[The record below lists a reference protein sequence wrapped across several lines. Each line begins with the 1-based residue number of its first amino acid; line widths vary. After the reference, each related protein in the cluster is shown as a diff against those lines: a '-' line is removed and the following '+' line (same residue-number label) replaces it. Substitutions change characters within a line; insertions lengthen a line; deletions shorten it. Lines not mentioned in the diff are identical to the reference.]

1 MTNNDIFAALRPH
14 ILNVTGVSECI
25 LADPNGPSP
34 DGPYA
39 SVRPRQSIRERG
51 QANII
56 MTDGAND
63 TIVYEIRAQIV
74 ASCEINFFRGEAMRY
89 AEMLK
94 ECHKRPDVCWPLWKA
109 GIGWG
114 GTEPVN
120 NLTALQASNFEG
132 WVTEYESCESKM
144 TISCSQHGRWVVDV
158 SHFLNHETGCP
169 TCGIGGFKSNSPGY
183 LYLLVSDCGGYLKV
197 GVSNNIQRRFRE
209 LKYSTP
215 FGFNAIRIKY
225 FAIGQNAI
233 QWEKIFHS
241 TFKSANMID
250 FDGATEWLKW
260 DSEIPLW
267 FDFI

>member
-1 MTNNDIFAALRPH
+1 MTNNEIFAALRPH

-34 DGPYA
+34 NGPYA

-74 ASCEINFFRGEAMRY
+74 APCEINFFRGEAMRY

-94 ECHKRPDVCWPLWKA
+94 ECHKRPDVCWPLWQK

-120 NLTALQASNFEG
+120 NLTALQASNFEQRAQIVVKLLYEAVNT
-132 WVTEYESCESKM
+132 VT
-144 TISCSQHGRWVVDV
+144 V
-158 SHFLNHETGCP
+158 
-169 TCGIGGFKSNSPGY
+169 
-183 LYLLVSDCGGYLKV
+183 
-197 GVSNNIQRRFRE
+197 NNI
-209 LKYSTP
+209 LHVP
-215 FGFNAIRIKY
+215 FTIGEAMDQVY
-225 FAIGQNAI
+225 FENGTLQLRYVDAEPGVNYQ
-233 QWEKIFHS
+233 S
-241 TFKSANMID
+241 
-250 FDGATEWLKW
+250 G
-260 DSEIPLW
+260 EIS
-267 FDFI
+267 I

>member
-1 MTNNDIFAALRPH
+1 MTNNEIFAALRPH

-74 ASCEINFFRGEAMRY
+74 ASCEINFFRGEAMQY

-120 NLTALQASNFEG
+120 NLTALQASNFEQRAQIIVKLLYEAVNT
-132 WVTEYESCESKM
+132 VT
-144 TISCSQHGRWVVDV
+144 V
-158 SHFLNHETGCP
+158 
-169 TCGIGGFKSNSPGY
+169 
-183 LYLLVSDCGGYLKV
+183 
-197 GVSNNIQRRFRE
+197 NNI
-209 LKYSTP
+209 LHVP
-215 FGFNAIRIKY
+215 FTIGEGVDQVY
-225 FAIGQNAI
+225 FENGTLQLRYV
-233 QWEKIFHS
+233 
-241 TFKSANMID
+241 D
-250 FDGATEWLKW
+250 TEPGVNYQPG
-260 DSEIPLW
+260 EIS
-267 FDFI
+267 I

>member
-1 MTNNDIFAALRPH
+1 MTNNEIFAALRPH

-34 DGPYA
+34 NGTYA

-56 MTDGAND
+56 MTDGTND

-94 ECHKRPDVCWPLWKA
+94 ECHKRPDVCWPLWQK

-120 NLTALQASNFEG
+120 NLTALQASNFEQRAQIIVKLLYEAVNT
-132 WVTEYESCESKM
+132 VT
-144 TISCSQHGRWVVDV
+144 V
-158 SHFLNHETGCP
+158 
-169 TCGIGGFKSNSPGY
+169 
-183 LYLLVSDCGGYLKV
+183 
-197 GVSNNIQRRFRE
+197 NNI
-209 LKYSTP
+209 LHVP
-215 FGFNAIRIKY
+215 FTIGEGMDQVY
-225 FAIGQNAI
+225 FENGTLQLRYVDAEAGVNYQ
-233 QWEKIFHS
+233 S
-241 TFKSANMID
+241 
-250 FDGATEWLKW
+250 G
-260 DSEIPLW
+260 EIS
-267 FDFI
+267 I

>member
-1 MTNNDIFAALRPH
+1 MTNNDIFAALRSH

-51 QANII
+51 QANIV

-74 ASCEINFFRGEAMRY
+74 ASCEINFFRGEAMQY

-94 ECHKRPDVCWPLWKA
+94 ECHKRPDVCWPLWQA

-120 NLTALQASNFEG
+120 NLTALQASNFEQRAQIIVKLLYEAVNT
-132 WVTEYESCESKM
+132 VT
-144 TISCSQHGRWVVDV
+144 V
-158 SHFLNHETGCP
+158 
-169 TCGIGGFKSNSPGY
+169 
-183 LYLLVSDCGGYLKV
+183 
-197 GVSNNIQRRFRE
+197 NNI
-209 LKYSTP
+209 LHVP
-215 FGFNAIRIKY
+215 FTIGEGMDQVY
-225 FAIGQNAI
+225 FENGTLQLRYV
-233 QWEKIFHS
+233 
-241 TFKSANMID
+241 D
-250 FDGATEWLKW
+250 TEPGVNYQ
-260 DSEIPLW
+260 SGEIS
-267 FDFI
+267 I

>member
-1 MTNNDIFAALRPH
+1 MTNNEIFAALRPH

-74 ASCEINFFRGEAMRY
+74 ASCEINFFRGEAMQY

-120 NLTALQASNFEG
+120 NLTALQASNFEQRAQIIVKLLYEAVNT
-132 WVTEYESCESKM
+132 VTA
-144 TISCSQHGRWVVDV
+144 
-158 SHFLNHETGCP
+158 
-169 TCGIGGFKSNSPGY
+169 
-183 LYLLVSDCGGYLKV
+183 
-197 GVSNNIQRRFRE
+197 NNI
-209 LKYSTP
+209 LHVP
-215 FGFNAIRIKY
+215 FTIGEGMDQVY
-225 FAIGQNAI
+225 FENGTLQLRYVDAEPGVNYQ
-233 QWEKIFHS
+233 S
-241 TFKSANMID
+241 
-250 FDGATEWLKW
+250 G
-260 DSEIPLW
+260 EIS
-267 FDFI
+267 I

>member
-56 MTDGAND
+56 IHDGAND

-74 ASCEINFFRGEAMRY
+74 ASCEINFFRGEAMQY

-94 ECHKRPDVCWPLWKA
+94 ECHKRPDVCWPLWQA

-120 NLTALQASNFEG
+120 NLTALQASNFEQRAQIIVKLLYEAVNT
-132 WVTEYESCESKM
+132 VT
-144 TISCSQHGRWVVDV
+144 V
-158 SHFLNHETGCP
+158 
-169 TCGIGGFKSNSPGY
+169 
-183 LYLLVSDCGGYLKV
+183 
-197 GVSNNIQRRFRE
+197 NNI
-209 LKYSTP
+209 LHVP
-215 FGFNAIRIKY
+215 FTIGEGMDQIY
-225 FAIGQNAI
+225 FENGTLQLRYV
-233 QWEKIFHS
+233 
-241 TFKSANMID
+241 D
-250 FDGATEWLKW
+250 TEPGVNYQ
-260 DSEIPLW
+260 SGEIS
-267 FDFI
+267 I

>member
-63 TIVYEIRAQIV
+63 TIVYEIRAQII
-74 ASCEINFFRGEAMRY
+74 ASCEINFFRGEAMQY

-94 ECHKRPDVCWPLWKA
+94 ECHKRPDVCWPLWQK

-120 NLTALQASNFEG
+120 NLTALQASNFEQRAQIIVKLLYEAVNT
-132 WVTEYESCESKM
+132 VT
-144 TISCSQHGRWVVDV
+144 V
-158 SHFLNHETGCP
+158 
-169 TCGIGGFKSNSPGY
+169 
-183 LYLLVSDCGGYLKV
+183 
-197 GVSNNIQRRFRE
+197 NNI
-209 LKYSTP
+209 LHVP
-215 FGFNAIRIKY
+215 
-225 FAIGQNAI
+225 FAIGEGMDQVYFENGTLQLRYVDA
-233 QWEKIFHS
+233 EPG
-241 TFKSANMID
+241 ANYQS
-250 FDGATEWLKW
+250 G
-260 DSEIPLW
+260 EIS
-267 FDFI
+267 I

>member
-1 MTNNDIFAALRPH
+1 MTNNEIFAALRPH

-74 ASCEINFFRGEAMRY
+74 ATCEINFFRGEAMQY

-120 NLTALQASNFEG
+120 NLTALQANNFEQRAQIIVKLLYEAVNT
-132 WVTEYESCESKM
+132 VT
-144 TISCSQHGRWVVDV
+144 V
-158 SHFLNHETGCP
+158 
-169 TCGIGGFKSNSPGY
+169 
-183 LYLLVSDCGGYLKV
+183 
-197 GVSNNIQRRFRE
+197 NNI
-209 LKYSTP
+209 LHVP
-215 FGFNAIRIKY
+215 FTIGEGMDQVY
-225 FAIGQNAI
+225 FENGTLQLRYV
-233 QWEKIFHS
+233 
-241 TFKSANMID
+241 D
-250 FDGATEWLKW
+250 TEPGVNYQ
-260 DSEIPLW
+260 SGEIS
-267 FDFI
+267 I

>member
-34 DGPYA
+34 DGAYA

-74 ASCEINFFRGEAMRY
+74 ASCEINFFRGEAMQY

-94 ECHKRPDVCWPLWKA
+94 ECHKRPDVCWPLWQK

-120 NLTALQASNFEG
+120 NLTALQASNFEQRAQIIVKLLYEAVNT
-132 WVTEYESCESKM
+132 VT
-144 TISCSQHGRWVVDV
+144 V
-158 SHFLNHETGCP
+158 
-169 TCGIGGFKSNSPGY
+169 
-183 LYLLVSDCGGYLKV
+183 
-197 GVSNNIQRRFRE
+197 NNI
-209 LKYSTP
+209 LHVP
-215 FGFNAIRIKY
+215 FTIGEGMDQVY
-225 FAIGQNAI
+225 FENGTLQLRYVDAEAGVNYQ
-233 QWEKIFHS
+233 S
-241 TFKSANMID
+241 
-250 FDGATEWLKW
+250 G
-260 DSEIPLW
+260 EIS
-267 FDFI
+267 I

>member
-1 MTNNDIFAALRPH
+1 MTNNEIFAAIRPH

-34 DGPYA
+34 DGAYA

-63 TIVYEIRAQIV
+63 TIVHEIRAQIV
-74 ASCEINFFRGEAMRY
+74 ASCEINFFRGEAMQY

-120 NLTALQASNFEG
+120 NLTALQASNFEQRAQIIVKLLYEAVNT
-132 WVTEYESCESKM
+132 VT
-144 TISCSQHGRWVVDV
+144 V
-158 SHFLNHETGCP
+158 
-169 TCGIGGFKSNSPGY
+169 
-183 LYLLVSDCGGYLKV
+183 
-197 GVSNNIQRRFRE
+197 NNI
-209 LKYSTP
+209 LHVP
-215 FGFNAIRIKY
+215 FTIGEGMDQVY
-225 FAIGQNAI
+225 FENGTLQLRYVDAEPG
-233 QWEKIFHS
+233 
-241 TFKSANMID
+241 ANYQS
-250 FDGATEWLKW
+250 G
-260 DSEIPLW
+260 EIS
-267 FDFI
+267 I

>member
-1 MTNNDIFAALRPH
+1 MTNNEIFAALRPH

-109 GIGWG
+109 VIGGG

-120 NLTALQASNFEG
+120 NLTALQASNFEQRAQIIVKLLYEAVNT
-132 WVTEYESCESKM
+132 VT
-144 TISCSQHGRWVVDV
+144 V
-158 SHFLNHETGCP
+158 
-169 TCGIGGFKSNSPGY
+169 
-183 LYLLVSDCGGYLKV
+183 
-197 GVSNNIQRRFRE
+197 NNI
-209 LKYSTP
+209 LHVP
-215 FGFNAIRIKY
+215 FTIGEGMDQVY
-225 FAIGQNAI
+225 FENGTLQLRYV
-233 QWEKIFHS
+233 
-241 TFKSANMID
+241 D
-250 FDGATEWLKW
+250 TEPGVNYQ
-260 DSEIPLW
+260 SGEIS
-267 FDFI
+267 I

>member
-14 ILNVTGVSECI
+14 ILNVTGISECI

-63 TIVYEIRAQIV
+63 TIVYEVRAQIV

-94 ECHKRPDVCWPLWKA
+94 ECHKRPDVCWPLWQK

-120 NLTALQASNFEG
+120 NLTALQASNFEQRAQIIVKLLYEAVNT
-132 WVTEYESCESKM
+132 VT
-144 TISCSQHGRWVVDV
+144 V
-158 SHFLNHETGCP
+158 
-169 TCGIGGFKSNSPGY
+169 
-183 LYLLVSDCGGYLKV
+183 
-197 GVSNNIQRRFRE
+197 NNI
-209 LKYSTP
+209 LHVP
-215 FGFNAIRIKY
+215 FTIGEGMDQVY
-225 FAIGQNAI
+225 FENGTLQVRYVDAESGVNYQ
-233 QWEKIFHS
+233 S
-241 TFKSANMID
+241 
-250 FDGATEWLKW
+250 G
-260 DSEIPLW
+260 EIS
-267 FDFI
+267 I

>member
-1 MTNNDIFAALRPH
+1 MTNNEIFAALRPH

-74 ASCEINFFRGEAMRY
+74 ASCEINFFRGEAMQY

-94 ECHKRPDVCWPLWKA
+94 ECHKRPDVCWPLWQK

-120 NLTALQASNFEG
+120 NLTALQASNFEQRSQIIVKLLYEAVNT
-132 WVTEYESCESKM
+132 VT
-144 TISCSQHGRWVVDV
+144 V
-158 SHFLNHETGCP
+158 
-169 TCGIGGFKSNSPGY
+169 
-183 LYLLVSDCGGYLKV
+183 
-197 GVSNNIQRRFRE
+197 NNI
-209 LKYSTP
+209 LHVP
-215 FGFNAIRIKY
+215 FTIGEGMDRVY
-225 FAIGQNAI
+225 FENG
-233 QWEKIFHS
+233 
-241 TFKSANMID
+241 TFQLRYVD
-250 FDGATEWLKW
+250 TEPGVNYQ
-260 DSEIPLW
+260 SGEIS
-267 FDFI
+267 I

>member
-34 DGPYA
+34 DGAYA

-74 ASCEINFFRGEAMRY
+74 ASCEINFFRGEAMQY

-94 ECHKRPDVCWPLWKA
+94 ECHKRPDVCWPLWEA

-120 NLTALQASNFEG
+120 NLTALQASNFEQRAQII
-132 WVTEYESCESKM
+132 VKLLYEAVN
-144 TISCSQHGRWVVDV
+144 TVIA
-158 SHFLNHETGCP
+158 
-169 TCGIGGFKSNSPGY
+169 
-183 LYLLVSDCGGYLKV
+183 
-197 GVSNNIQRRFRE
+197 NNI
-209 LKYSTP
+209 LHVP
-215 FGFNAIRIKY
+215 FTIGEGMDQVY
-225 FAIGQNAI
+225 FENGTLQLRYVDAESGVNYQ
-233 QWEKIFHS
+233 S
-241 TFKSANMID
+241 
-250 FDGATEWLKW
+250 G
-260 DSEIPLW
+260 EIS
-267 FDFI
+267 I

>member
-1 MTNNDIFAALRPH
+1 MTNNEIFAALRPH

-34 DGPYA
+34 DGAYA

-74 ASCEINFFRGEAMRY
+74 ASCEINFFRGEAMQY

-120 NLTALQASNFEG
+120 NLTALQASNFEQRAQII
-132 WVTEYESCESKM
+132 VKLLYEAVN
-144 TISCSQHGRWVVDV
+144 TVIV
-158 SHFLNHETGCP
+158 
-169 TCGIGGFKSNSPGY
+169 
-183 LYLLVSDCGGYLKV
+183 
-197 GVSNNIQRRFRE
+197 NNI
-209 LKYSTP
+209 LHVP
-215 FGFNAIRIKY
+215 FTIGEGMDQVY
-225 FAIGQNAI
+225 FENGTLQLRYV
-233 QWEKIFHS
+233 
-241 TFKSANMID
+241 D
-250 FDGATEWLKW
+250 TEPGVNYQ
-260 DSEIPLW
+260 SGEIS
-267 FDFI
+267 I

>member
-34 DGPYA
+34 NGPYA

-74 ASCEINFFRGEAMRY
+74 ASCEINFFRGEAMQY

-120 NLTALQASNFEG
+120 NLTALQASNFEQRAQIIVKLLYEAANT
-132 WVTEYESCESKM
+132 VT
-144 TISCSQHGRWVVDV
+144 V
-158 SHFLNHETGCP
+158 
-169 TCGIGGFKSNSPGY
+169 
-183 LYLLVSDCGGYLKV
+183 
-197 GVSNNIQRRFRE
+197 NNI
-209 LKYSTP
+209 LHVP
-215 FGFNAIRIKY
+215 FTIGEGMDQVY
-225 FAIGQNAI
+225 FENGTLQLRYVDAEPG
-233 QWEKIFHS
+233 
-241 TFKSANMID
+241 ANYQS
-250 FDGATEWLKW
+250 G
-260 DSEIPLW
+260 EIS
-267 FDFI
+267 I

>member
-34 DGPYA
+34 NGAYA

-74 ASCEINFFRGEAMRY
+74 ASCEINFFRGEAMQY

-94 ECHKRPDVCWPLWKA
+94 ECHKRPDVCWPLWQA

-120 NLTALQASNFEG
+120 NLTALQASNFEQRAQIIVKLLYEAVNT
-132 WVTEYESCESKM
+132 VT
-144 TISCSQHGRWVVDV
+144 V
-158 SHFLNHETGCP
+158 
-169 TCGIGGFKSNSPGY
+169 
-183 LYLLVSDCGGYLKV
+183 
-197 GVSNNIQRRFRE
+197 NNI
-209 LKYSTP
+209 LHVP
-215 FGFNAIRIKY
+215 FTIGEGMDQVY
-225 FAIGQNAI
+225 FENGTLQVRYVEDEAGVNYQ
-233 QWEKIFHS
+233 S
-241 TFKSANMID
+241 
-250 FDGATEWLKW
+250 G
-260 DSEIPLW
+260 EIS
-267 FDFI
+267 I

>member
-1 MTNNDIFAALRPH
+1 MTNNEIFAALRPH

-34 DGPYA
+34 NGPYA

-94 ECHKRPDVCWPLWKA
+94 ECHKRPDVCWHLWQA

-120 NLTALQASNFEG
+120 NLTALQASNFEQRAQIIVKLLYEAVNT
-132 WVTEYESCESKM
+132 VT
-144 TISCSQHGRWVVDV
+144 V
-158 SHFLNHETGCP
+158 
-169 TCGIGGFKSNSPGY
+169 
-183 LYLLVSDCGGYLKV
+183 
-197 GVSNNIQRRFRE
+197 NNILHVPFTIGEGMDQVYFENGTIQLRYVDTE
-209 LKYSTP
+209 LGVNYQS
-215 FGFNAIRIKY
+215 G
-225 FAIGQNAI
+225 
-233 QWEKIFHS
+233 
-241 TFKSANMID
+241 
-250 FDGATEWLKW
+250 
-260 DSEIPLW
+260 EIS
-267 FDFI
+267 I

>member
-1 MTNNDIFAALRPH
+1 MTNNEIFAALRPH

-34 DGPYA
+34 NGPYA

-51 QANII
+51 QANIV

-94 ECHKRPDVCWPLWKA
+94 ECHKRPDVCWPLWQK

-120 NLTALQASNFEG
+120 NLTALQASNFEERSQI
-132 WVTEYESCESKM
+132 TIKLLYESVN
-144 TISCSQHGRWVVDV
+144 TVTV
-158 SHFLNHETGCP
+158 
-169 TCGIGGFKSNSPGY
+169 
-183 LYLLVSDCGGYLKV
+183 
-197 GVSNNIQRRFRE
+197 NNIRRV
-209 LKYSTP
+209 P
-215 FGFNAIRIKY
+215 FSIADGNAEVY
-225 FAIGQNAI
+225 FENGTVQLRYV
-233 QWEKIFHS
+233 E
-241 TFKSANMID
+241 
-250 FDGATEWLKW
+250 TESGILYQ
-260 DSEIPLW
+260 SGEIS
-267 FDFI
+267 I

>member
-74 ASCEINFFRGEAMRY
+74 ASCEINFFRGEAMQY

-114 GTEPVN
+114 GSEPVN
-120 NLTALQASNFEG
+120 NLTALQASNFEQRAQIIVKLLYEAVNT
-132 WVTEYESCESKM
+132 VT
-144 TISCSQHGRWVVDV
+144 V
-158 SHFLNHETGCP
+158 
-169 TCGIGGFKSNSPGY
+169 
-183 LYLLVSDCGGYLKV
+183 
-197 GVSNNIQRRFRE
+197 NNI
-209 LKYSTP
+209 LHVP
-215 FGFNAIRIKY
+215 FTIGEGMDQVY
-225 FAIGQNAI
+225 FENGTLQLRYVDAEPG
-233 QWEKIFHS
+233 
-241 TFKSANMID
+241 ANYQS
-250 FDGATEWLKW
+250 G
-260 DSEIPLW
+260 EIS
-267 FDFI
+267 I

>member
-74 ASCEINFFRGEAMRY
+74 ASCEINFFRGEAMQY

-120 NLTALQASNFEG
+120 NLTALQASNFEQRAQII
-132 WVTEYESCESKM
+132 VKLLYEAVN
-144 TISCSQHGRWVVDV
+144 TATV
-158 SHFLNHETGCP
+158 
-169 TCGIGGFKSNSPGY
+169 
-183 LYLLVSDCGGYLKV
+183 
-197 GVSNNIQRRFRE
+197 NNILHVPFTIGEGVDRVYFE
-209 LKYSTP
+209 NGTLKLRYVDAEP
-215 FGFNAIRIKY
+215 G
-225 FAIGQNAI
+225 
-233 QWEKIFHS
+233 
-241 TFKSANMID
+241 ANYQS
-250 FDGATEWLKW
+250 G
-260 DSEIPLW
+260 EIS
-267 FDFI
+267 I

>member
-1 MTNNDIFAALRPH
+1 MTNNEIFAALRPH

-63 TIVYEIRAQIV
+63 NIVYEIRAQIV
-74 ASCEINFFRGEAMRY
+74 ASCEINFFRGEAMQY

-120 NLTALQASNFEG
+120 NLTALQASNFEQRAQIIVKLLYEAVNT
-132 WVTEYESCESKM
+132 VT
-144 TISCSQHGRWVVDV
+144 V
-158 SHFLNHETGCP
+158 
-169 TCGIGGFKSNSPGY
+169 
-183 LYLLVSDCGGYLKV
+183 
-197 GVSNNIQRRFRE
+197 NNI
-209 LKYSTP
+209 LHVP
-215 FGFNAIRIKY
+215 FTIGEGMDQIY
-225 FAIGQNAI
+225 FENGTLQLRYV
-233 QWEKIFHS
+233 
-241 TFKSANMID
+241 D
-250 FDGATEWLKW
+250 TEPGVNYQ
-260 DSEIPLW
+260 SGEIS
-267 FDFI
+267 I

>member
-1 MTNNDIFAALRPH
+1 MTNNEIFAALRPH

-74 ASCEINFFRGEAMRY
+74 ASCEINFFRGEAMQY

-94 ECHKRPDVCWPLWKA
+94 ECHKRPDVCWPLWQK

-120 NLTALQASNFEG
+120 NLTALQASNFEQRAQIIVKLLYEAVNT
-132 WVTEYESCESKM
+132 VT
-144 TISCSQHGRWVVDV
+144 V
-158 SHFLNHETGCP
+158 
-169 TCGIGGFKSNSPGY
+169 
-183 LYLLVSDCGGYLKV
+183 
-197 GVSNNIQRRFRE
+197 NNI
-209 LKYSTP
+209 LHVP
-215 FGFNAIRIKY
+215 FTICEGMDQVY
-225 FAIGQNAI
+225 FENGTLQVRYV
-233 QWEKIFHS
+233 
-241 TFKSANMID
+241 D
-250 FDGATEWLKW
+250 TEPGVNYQ
-260 DSEIPLW
+260 SGEIS
-267 FDFI
+267 I

>member
-1 MTNNDIFAALRPH
+1 MTNNEIFAALRPH

-74 ASCEINFFRGEAMRY
+74 ASCEINFFRGEAMQY

-120 NLTALQASNFEG
+120 NLTALQAGNFEQRAQIIVKLLYEAVNT
-132 WVTEYESCESKM
+132 VT
-144 TISCSQHGRWVVDV
+144 V
-158 SHFLNHETGCP
+158 
-169 TCGIGGFKSNSPGY
+169 
-183 LYLLVSDCGGYLKV
+183 
-197 GVSNNIQRRFRE
+197 NNI
-209 LKYSTP
+209 LHVP
-215 FGFNAIRIKY
+215 FTIGEGVDQVY
-225 FAIGQNAI
+225 FENGTLQLRYV
-233 QWEKIFHS
+233 
-241 TFKSANMID
+241 D
-250 FDGATEWLKW
+250 TEPGVNYQ
-260 DSEIPLW
+260 SGEIS
-267 FDFI
+267 I

>member
-1 MTNNDIFAALRPH
+1 MTNNDIFAALRSH

-51 QANII
+51 QANIV

-74 ASCEINFFRGEAMRY
+74 ATCEINFFRGEAMQY

-94 ECHKRPDVCWPLWKA
+94 ECHKRPDVCWPLWQA

-120 NLTALQASNFEG
+120 NLTALQASNFEQRAQIIVKLLYEAVNT
-132 WVTEYESCESKM
+132 VT
-144 TISCSQHGRWVVDV
+144 V
-158 SHFLNHETGCP
+158 
-169 TCGIGGFKSNSPGY
+169 
-183 LYLLVSDCGGYLKV
+183 
-197 GVSNNIQRRFRE
+197 NNI
-209 LKYSTP
+209 LHVP
-215 FGFNAIRIKY
+215 FTIGEGMDQVY
-225 FAIGQNAI
+225 FENGTLQLRYV
-233 QWEKIFHS
+233 
-241 TFKSANMID
+241 D
-250 FDGATEWLKW
+250 TEPGVNYQ
-260 DSEIPLW
+260 SGEIS
-267 FDFI
+267 I

>member
-1 MTNNDIFAALRPH
+1 MTNNEIFAALRPH

-34 DGPYA
+34 DGSYA

-120 NLTALQASNFEG
+120 NLTALQVSNFEQRAQIIVKLLYEAVNT
-132 WVTEYESCESKM
+132 VT
-144 TISCSQHGRWVVDV
+144 V
-158 SHFLNHETGCP
+158 
-169 TCGIGGFKSNSPGY
+169 
-183 LYLLVSDCGGYLKV
+183 
-197 GVSNNIQRRFRE
+197 NNI
-209 LKYSTP
+209 LHVP
-215 FGFNAIRIKY
+215 FTIGEGMDQVY
-225 FAIGQNAI
+225 FENGTLQLRYV
-233 QWEKIFHS
+233 
-241 TFKSANMID
+241 D
-250 FDGATEWLKW
+250 TEPGVNYQ
-260 DSEIPLW
+260 SGEIS
-267 FDFI
+267 I

>member
-1 MTNNDIFAALRPH
+1 MTNNEIFAALRPH

-34 DGPYA
+34 DGAYA

-74 ASCEINFFRGEAMRY
+74 ASCEINFFRGEAMQY

-94 ECHKRPDVCWPLWKA
+94 ECHKRPDVCWPLWQT

-120 NLTALQASNFEG
+120 NLTALQASNFEQRAQIIVKLLYEAVNT
-132 WVTEYESCESKM
+132 VT
-144 TISCSQHGRWVVDV
+144 V
-158 SHFLNHETGCP
+158 
-169 TCGIGGFKSNSPGY
+169 
-183 LYLLVSDCGGYLKV
+183 
-197 GVSNNIQRRFRE
+197 NNI
-209 LKYSTP
+209 LHVP
-215 FGFNAIRIKY
+215 FTIGEGMDQVY
-225 FAIGQNAI
+225 FENGTLQLRYV
-233 QWEKIFHS
+233 
-241 TFKSANMID
+241 D
-250 FDGATEWLKW
+250 TEPGVNYQ
-260 DSEIPLW
+260 SGEIS
-267 FDFI
+267 I

>member
-1 MTNNDIFAALRPH
+1 MTNNEIFAALRPH

-34 DGPYA
+34 DGSYA

-56 MTDGAND
+56 MTDGANG

-120 NLTALQASNFEG
+120 NLTALQASNFEQRAQIIVKLLYEAVNT
-132 WVTEYESCESKM
+132 VT
-144 TISCSQHGRWVVDV
+144 V
-158 SHFLNHETGCP
+158 
-169 TCGIGGFKSNSPGY
+169 
-183 LYLLVSDCGGYLKV
+183 
-197 GVSNNIQRRFRE
+197 NNI
-209 LKYSTP
+209 LHVP
-215 FGFNAIRIKY
+215 FTIGEGMDQVY
-225 FAIGQNAI
+225 FENGTLQLRYV
-233 QWEKIFHS
+233 
-241 TFKSANMID
+241 D
-250 FDGATEWLKW
+250 TEPGVNYQ
-260 DSEIPLW
+260 SGEIS
-267 FDFI
+267 I

>member
-25 LADPNGPSP
+25 IADPNGPSP
-34 DGPYA
+34 DGAYA

-74 ASCEINFFRGEAMRY
+74 ASCEINFFRGEAMQY

-94 ECHKRPDVCWPLWKA
+94 ECHKRPDVCWPLWQK

-120 NLTALQASNFEG
+120 NLTALQASNFEQRAQIIVKLLYEAVNT
-132 WVTEYESCESKM
+132 VT
-144 TISCSQHGRWVVDV
+144 V
-158 SHFLNHETGCP
+158 
-169 TCGIGGFKSNSPGY
+169 
-183 LYLLVSDCGGYLKV
+183 
-197 GVSNNIQRRFRE
+197 NNI
-209 LKYSTP
+209 LHVP
-215 FGFNAIRIKY
+215 VNV
-225 FAIGQNAI
+225 
-233 QWEKIFHS
+233 
-241 TFKSANMID
+241 
-250 FDGATEWLKW
+250 W
-260 DSEIPLW
+260 DEYNRVLLSDEIS
-267 FDFI
+267 I

>member
-14 ILNVTGVSECI
+14 ILNVTGISECI

-34 DGPYA
+34 DGAYA

-74 ASCEINFFRGEAMRY
+74 ASCEINFFRGEAMQY

-94 ECHKRPDVCWPLWKA
+94 ECHKRPDVCWPLWQA

-120 NLTALQASNFEG
+120 NLTALQASNFEQRAQIIVKLLYEAVNT
-132 WVTEYESCESKM
+132 VT
-144 TISCSQHGRWVVDV
+144 V
-158 SHFLNHETGCP
+158 
-169 TCGIGGFKSNSPGY
+169 
-183 LYLLVSDCGGYLKV
+183 
-197 GVSNNIQRRFRE
+197 NNILHVPFTIGEGMDQVYFENGTIQLRYVDTE
-209 LKYSTP
+209 LGVNYQS
-215 FGFNAIRIKY
+215 G
-225 FAIGQNAI
+225 
-233 QWEKIFHS
+233 
-241 TFKSANMID
+241 
-250 FDGATEWLKW
+250 
-260 DSEIPLW
+260 EIS
-267 FDFI
+267 I

>member
-1 MTNNDIFAALRPH
+1 MTNNEIFAALRPH

-34 DGPYA
+34 NGPYA

-120 NLTALQASNFEG
+120 NLTALQASNFEQRAQIIVKLLYEAVNT
-132 WVTEYESCESKM
+132 VT
-144 TISCSQHGRWVVDV
+144 V
-158 SHFLNHETGCP
+158 
-169 TCGIGGFKSNSPGY
+169 
-183 LYLLVSDCGGYLKV
+183 
-197 GVSNNIQRRFRE
+197 NNI
-209 LKYSTP
+209 LHVP
-215 FGFNAIRIKY
+215 FTIGEGMDQVY
-225 FAIGQNAI
+225 FENGTLQLRYVDAESGVNYQ
-233 QWEKIFHS
+233 S
-241 TFKSANMID
+241 
-250 FDGATEWLKW
+250 G
-260 DSEIPLW
+260 EI
-267 FDFI
+267 